1 MTFFF
6 QNFCQQIFVN
16 NKKVQNFPADIISS
30 NTVIQ
35 MIHQYTNQKKR
46 TKLLPS
52 NQIQA
57 RPASTTNQ
65 KAIVNHFMWKD
76 IQKKLIYILVNWT
89 EKGLKDGLNQ
99 IFGHWIRNRTCLEII
114 LPNLKVPSGYPSTHK
129 MELIWFGSLFMTKIF
144 NNFQSP
150 YPTTVSSR

>member
-76 IQKKLIYILVNWT
+76 IQKKLIYILEN
-89 EKGLKDGLNQ
+89 
-99 IFGHWIRNRTCLEII
+99 
-114 LPNLKVPSGYPSTHK
+114 
-129 MELIWFGSLFMTKIF
+129 
-144 NNFQSP
+144 
-150 YPTTVSSR
+150 